1 MKFNAYLAIIAM
13 AALCASCVK
22 EPVAGDGVGQTSGED
37 RDYAHYSDDVAVR
50 GWVRIKLDEQSQPLK
65 VGAFTRGEVESG
77 DPRLDEIAALNRP
90 APPRRPAP

>member
-65 VGAFTRGEVESG
+65 VGAFTSNATIRYSG
-77 DPRLDEIAALNRP
+77 FSSSSILNIIFKKP
-90 APPRRPAP
+90 

>member
-1 MKFNAYLAIIAM
+1 MRMKFNAYLAIIAM

-50 GWVRIKLDEQSQPLK
+50 GLVRI
-65 VGAFTRGEVESG
+65 
-77 DPRLDEIAALNRP
+77 
-90 APPRRPAP
+90 

>member
-50 GWVRIKLDEQSQPLK
+50 GWERIK
-65 VGAFTRGEVESG
+65 
-77 DPRLDEIAALNRP
+77 
-90 APPRRPAP
+90 